1 MKKKHILGNSLLL
14 ATSLVASL
22 NLGIS
27 SGNAARIVGS
37 GVEANTEEALYRH
50 NGFGLSANEYMRD
63 RHIFWRENLLN
74 STGNDIT
81 LLTPVNHFQS
91 EGANSYEINSI
102 ESSEASLNIFLML
115 FHSLENS
122 DSSKNQF
129 SIASDTDRVEPT
141 EINPS
146 LVSEDPV
153 VKAPSPNNTAKAP
166 KNTSPKSSE
175 PLTSKARLELAQLP
189 QDVSSDKEAKLP
201 FDPVQVIGGVLAL
214 GFLFWM
220 VLQD

>member
-1 MKKKHILGNSLLL
+1 MKKKRILGNSLLL

-27 SGNAARIVGS
+27 SGNAAMIVGS
-37 GVEANTEEALYRH
+37 GIEASTEETIYRR
-50 NGFGLSANEYMRD
+50 NGFGISAEEYRSD
-63 RHIFWRENLLN
+63 RHIFLMKDLLN
-74 STGNDIT
+74 STGDDIT
-81 LLTPVNHFQS
+81 PLTPVNNFQS

-102 ESSEASLNIFLML
+102 ESSEVSLNIFLML

-122 DSSKNQF
+122 DPSKNQF

-146 LVSEDPV
+146 PVSVDPV

-166 KNTSPKSSE
+166 KNTSTKSSE
-175 PLTSKARLELAQLP
+175 PLTSKARLKLAQLP
-189 QDVSSDKEAKLP
+189 KDVSSDKEVKLP
-201 FDPVQVIGGVLAL
+201 FDPVQIIGGALAL

-220 VLQD
+220 LLQD